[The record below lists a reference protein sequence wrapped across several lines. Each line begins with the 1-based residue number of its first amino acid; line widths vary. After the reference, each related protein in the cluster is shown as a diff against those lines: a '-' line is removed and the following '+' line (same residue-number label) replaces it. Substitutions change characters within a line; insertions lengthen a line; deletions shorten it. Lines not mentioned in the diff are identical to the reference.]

1 MAAAISVSM
10 KIGFVNIFGKPN
22 AGKSTL
28 LNALMEEK
36 LAIVSPKVQTTR
48 HRIKG
53 ILTEKD
59 YQIVFSDTPGII
71 EPKYK
76 LHEKMMGAVKNSL
89 EDADVALLIV
99 DVNENLEECDMI
111 FSSLKLSVP
120 ALVVINKIDRASQE
134 KIKAAVDFFSDK
146 SYCKKTVTISASS
159 GINKKKFLKEILELL
174 PEGEPFFDTDEI
186 SDLQTRFFVAEL
198 IREKIYELFGD
209 EIPYQAT
216 VVVNEFKE
224 KTTLTKVGA
233 DIIVQRETQK
243 AIMLGEGGKMIKR
256 LGTESRKSIED
267 FLQQK
272 VFLELFVKVRDKWRD
287 NENWLK
293 EYGYH

>member
-1 MAAAISVSM
+1 M
-10 KIGFVNIFGKPN
+10 KVGFVNIFGKPN

-36 LAIVSPKVQTTR
+36 LAIVSSKVQTTR

-71 EPKYK
+71 EPKYR
-76 LHEKMMGAVKNSL
+76 LHEKMMDAVKNSL
-89 EDADVALLIV
+89 EDADVALLMV
-99 DVNENLEECDMI
+99 DVNEDLQDCDVI
-111 FSSLKLSVP
+111 FSSLKLKVP
-120 ALVVINKIDRASQE
+120 SIVVINKIDRASQR
-134 KIKAAVDFFSDK
+134 KIKEAVEFFSSK
-146 SYCKKTVTISASS
+146 SYCKKAITISASS
-159 GINKKKFLKEILELL
+159 GINKKKFLKEILEFL
-174 PEGEPFFDTDEI
+174 PDGEPFFGSEEI

-198 IREKIYELFGD
+198 IREKIFDLFGD
-209 EIPYQAT
+209 EIPYQTT

-224 KTTLTKVGA
+224 KTTLIKIA
-233 DIIVQRETQK
+233 SDIIVQRESQK
-243 AIMLGEGGKMIKR
+243 AIMLGEGGKMIKK

-272 VFLELFVKVRDKWRD
+272 IFLELFVKVRDKWRD
-287 NENWLK
+287 NDTWLK